1 MVDHFTKFG
10 WGILMKNK
18 KTETIL
24 ITSKQWLTS
33 YIKPK
38 NLHLDNGEEFRNKVM
53 IIIKRK

>member
-18 KTETIL
+18 KAETNL
-24 ITSKQWLTS
+24 SAFKQWLTS

-38 NLHLDNGEEFRNKVM
+38 ILHLDNNWKFRNKVIR
-53 IIIKRK
+53 II

>member
-18 KTETIL
+18 KAETIL
-24 ITSKQWLTS
+24 STFKQWLTS

-38 NLHLDNGEEFRNKVM
+38 NLHLDNGEEFRNKVIR
-53 IIIKRK
+53 II